1 MNELVKYLLE
11 NLMIDFQ
18 GDLDLEQVKGFLQ
31 GDDSRLARA
40 LLGKLVS
47 DGGVEEMMV
56 TLADCLREYITEG
69 INEEVIQ
76 DQVQIYAES

>member
-56 TLADCLREYITEG
+56 TLADCLREYISEG